1 MAARGQGGLLSLEET
16 GSDPLEVFERW
27 LAEARAGAGPDRA
40 DAMALAT
47 AGSDGRPAARM
58 VMLRGFDRRGFVFY
72 TNHQSRK
79 GRQLEQNPRAALVF
93 HWPELHRQVTV
104 EGIVQRVP
112 REESEAYFRTRPLGH
127 RLSAWASE
135 QDRPLPGH
143 WGGYRLTPLA
153 VEFWQGREDR
163 LHDRVRCIRSSEG
176 EPWDAARLYP

>member
-58 VMLRGFDRRGFVFY
+58 VMLRGFERRGFVFY

-135 QDRPLPGH
+135 QDRPLPD
-143 WGGYRLTPLA
+143 
-153 VEFWQGREDR
+153 RET
-163 LHDRVRCIRSSEG
+163 RSEEHTSELQSR
-176 EPWDAARLYP
+176 ENL